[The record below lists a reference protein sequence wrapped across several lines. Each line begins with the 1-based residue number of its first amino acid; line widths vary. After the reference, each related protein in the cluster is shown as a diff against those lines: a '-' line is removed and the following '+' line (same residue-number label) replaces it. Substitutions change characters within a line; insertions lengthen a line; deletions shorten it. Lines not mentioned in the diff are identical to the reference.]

1 MKEDVIAAN
10 LANLRKSINEL
21 KESVDKLSN
30 NSSQLVQSAVSPIDE
45 RTVYNSVAKSF
56 CNCWNDALSILKKS
70 VRKEQPD
77 QIPFSKWM
85 PKLIDLLKQKFSLI
99 DYLYVHVCDY
109 NTNRLTIESNTE
121 RILKRQDEILARV
134 NELKCPLTIIPPNIN
149 GLFLRGHHV
158 KLRYVIIVI
167 IAILS

>member
-56 CNCWNDALSILKKS
+56 CNC
-70 VRKEQPD
+70 
-77 QIPFSKWM
+77 
-85 PKLIDLLKQKFSLI
+85 
-99 DYLYVHVCDY
+99 
-109 NTNRLTIESNTE
+109 
-121 RILKRQDEILARV
+121 
-134 NELKCPLTIIPPNIN
+134 
-149 GLFLRGHHV
+149 
-158 KLRYVIIVI
+158 
-167 IAILS
+167 